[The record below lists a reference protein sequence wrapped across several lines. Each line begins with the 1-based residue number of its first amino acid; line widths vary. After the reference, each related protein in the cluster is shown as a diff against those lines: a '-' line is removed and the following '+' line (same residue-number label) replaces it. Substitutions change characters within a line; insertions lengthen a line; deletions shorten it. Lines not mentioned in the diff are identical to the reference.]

1 MTASA
6 HQRFGSGAGAG
17 AGAPWSGERSVDV
30 APVAL
35 GATDGRGSPP
45 GRFLLMEIT
54 HVSCRSAVGTVGRGR
69 SRWWRRAG
77 AHSTGTRQGGG
88 AAGTADST
96 RGLPHQPCVVHAGAL
111 DGREAGNA
119 GSRDQQEKGPPS
131 GTRPR
136 GRRGDEPR
144 GPGRLVTRRLRKTP
158 RTGNGRGEELPRAA
172 EEGGHTAGDNYG
184 RNAVGTVHVSRLL
197 PGRARGACR
206 RRARR
211 AGRQPTCRAE
221 SRTAYPTG
229 RTARPD
235 FPTGP
240 GTPRARGKPQGPGC
254 GKPYESDGYPHTGT
268 EQGLLA

>member
-6 HQRFGSGAGAG
+6 HQRLGSGAGAGAG
-17 AGAPWSGERSVDV
+17 AGAPWSGGRSVDV
-30 APVAL
+30 ASVTL
-35 GATDGRGSPP
+35 GATDGRDPPP

-54 HVSCRSAVGTVGRGR
+54 HVSCRSAVGTAGRGR

-96 RGLPHQPCVVHAGAL
+96 RGLPHRPCVVHAGAL

-119 GSRDQQEKGPPS
+119 GSRDQQEKGPSS

-158 RTGNGRGEELPRAA
+158 RTGNGRGRSYRVPQRREDTRPETTMAATQSARSMSLASFRAGHAVRVDAERAERGGSQPAARNPAQRIPPAEPRDRIFRPVPALPAPA
-172 EEGGHTAGDNYG
+172 E
-184 RNAVGTVHVSRLL
+184 S
-197 PGRARGACR
+197 
-206 RRARR
+206 RR
-211 AGRQPTCRAE
+211 AGVRETVRVRRLP
-221 SRTAYPTG
+221 AY
-229 RTARPD
+229 R
-235 FPTGP
+235 
-240 GTPRARGKPQGPGC
+240 
-254 GKPYESDGYPHTGT
+254 H
-268 EQGLLA
+268 